1 MIHELKTKEGNST
14 GLWAVEVPASA
25 RGFEYIE
32 NLGRLTYI
40 FEVNKITQPYWI
52 KLTNTVSYSILGLV
66 TRDTVAPQIT
76 EPELDGGMLIG
87 YTEEA
92 FRSLLFINGLYWE
105 NPYENEEDVLS
116 YEKLYLIAE
125 SKLLGDKNLLILK
138 KI

>member
-92 FRSLLFINGLYWE
+92 FRSLLFSNGLYWE
-105 NPYENEEDVLS
+105 NPYGE
-116 YEKLYLIAE
+116 
-125 SKLLGDKNLLILK
+125 
-138 KI
+138 